1 MLQFN
6 FKALKRNPVHSA
18 LKLYPKKGSTIIH
31 VQCTCFIVY
40 YSCYLLQRHT
50 ICYLCGKVNHV
61 SSRCPD
67 FLCQYCFEPSH
78 RGRVRQ
84 TAHSPSPPFL
94 SSYPLSSLFPLLS
107 LNSLHVCYLNSLHGV
122 CNLSLSPYLSLFPLS
137 FPSLSLNSLYVVSHS
152 HPVIK
157 LSPCLLSQLSPW
169 CLQSLHTFLSFLSPS
184 HPVIKLALCCLSFP
198 SCH

>member
-1 MLQFN
+1 MNCKQKGHSRSDCPQSKVHVAISMLQFY
-6 FKALKRNPVHSA
+6 FKALKRSPVYSA
-18 LKLYPKKGSTIIH
+18 YPKNQTPIQIDTRAQPIIH

-67 FLCQYCFEPSH
+67 FLCQYCFKPSH

-107 LNSLHVCYLNSLHGV
+107 LNYLHVCYLNSLHGV

-137 FPSLSLNSLYVVSHS
+137 FPS
-152 HPVIK
+152 
-157 LSPCLLSQLSPW
+157 
-169 CLQSLHTFLSFLSPS
+169 
-184 HPVIKLALCCLSFP
+184 
-198 SCH
+198 CH